1 MASVTV
7 GNIMGG
13 VLVGLTSWFIYL
25 RKECQR

>member
-7 GNIMGG
+7 GNIIGG

-25 RKECQR
+25 CKELRR